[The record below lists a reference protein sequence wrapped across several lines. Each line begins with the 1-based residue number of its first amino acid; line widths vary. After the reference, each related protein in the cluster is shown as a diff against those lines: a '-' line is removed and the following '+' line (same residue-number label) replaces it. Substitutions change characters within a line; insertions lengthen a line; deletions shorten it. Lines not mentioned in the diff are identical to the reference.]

1 MDSSKTQIAKMLAL
15 LKQLVEIESP
25 SHDKVAVDRVG
36 SLVADRCRLLG
47 GRVKVHS
54 NPDHGNNLEVC
65 FFPSPPVS
73 PESRHRKDLDR
84 KLPTEGNGKSI
95 LLLAHMDTVFPI
107 GTLEHMPFREKD
119 GKVFGPGVS
128 DMKGGIVVLLSA
140 LGAALESGNLHHP
153 VTVLFTSDEEIG
165 SDTSREL
172 IVRLA
177 SRSSLVLVLEPG
189 MVDGSVKTWRKGVG
203 EYSIVVTGRAAH
215 AGGDHQKGRNAIEE
229 MSRQVLAIQKLTDYE
244 KGTTLNVGII
254 RGGMASNVIPAECR
268 IEVDLRVMQVAEA
281 ERIDSAIREL
291 KSVLEGVRIDV
302 TGGLNRPPMP
312 YNETIR
318 TTFEKIRTI
327 AARDNITLSASG
339 TGGASDANF
348 VASLGIPL
356 LDGLGPAGG
365 EYHSE
370 REYLFKDSL
379 LERARLL
386 AAILHQWQ

>member
-1 MDSSKTQIAKMLAL
+1 MLSL

-25 SHDKVAVDRVG
+25 SHEKIAVDRVG
-36 SLVADRCRLLG
+36 SLIAERCRLLG
-47 GRVKVHS
+47 GQVKVHS
-54 NPDHGNNLEVC
+54 NSDHGNNLEVC
-65 FFPSPPVS
+65 FSPSPPVN
-73 PESRHRKDLDR
+73 PISRHRKDSDR
-84 KLPTEGNGKSI
+84 NPPAEGSEKSI

-107 GTLEHMPFREKD
+107 GTLKHMPFYEKD

-128 DMKGGIVVLLSA
+128 DMKGGIVVILTA
-140 LGAALESGNLHHP
+140 LRASLDNGKLRHP

-172 IVRLA
+172 IIRFA
-177 SRSSLVLVLEPG
+177 SQSSLVLVLEPG

-215 AGGDHQKGRNAIEE
+215 AGGDHEKGRNAIEE
-229 MSRQVLAIQKLTDYE
+229 MSCQVLAIQKLTNYE
-244 KGTTLNVGII
+244 KGTTLNVGVIS
-254 RGGMASNVIPAECR
+254 GGTASNVVPAECR

-291 KSVLEGVRIDV
+291 KPVLEGVRIDV

-327 AARDNITLSASG
+327 AARENITLSASG

-348 VASLGIPL
+348 VASLGVPL

-370 REYLFKDSL
+370 REYLYKDSL

-386 AAILHQWQ
+386 AAIFHEWQ

>member
-254 RGGMASNVIPAECR
+254 RGGTASNVIPAECR

-291 KSVLEGVRIDV
+291 KPVLEGVRIDV